1 MITIRKIIDRVISG
15 EIRIPAFQR
24 GFVWS
29 PNQVAFLMDSIYKN
43 FPIGTVF
50 LWKTSERLET
60 EKTLGNY
67 SIPDPKKD
75 HPIYYVLD
83 GQQRITS
90 LFSVF
95 QTELFPDD
103 NYEWIDIY
111 FDFTKAGQIQEPCF
125 IAIKEEKVDENI
137 HFPMNAIFRPIDYH
151 KHVNNLNEKN
161 QKLITEVYQKF
172 LEFNLPS
179 QEIET
184 DDKES
189 VAIIFERINR
199 AGEPLDT
206 YQLLTAWSWS
216 SDFDLQEEFSELAAE
231 MQPHGFG
238 NISEDKDLQLKC
250 CSGIIRDE
258 ASPSSIINLKG
269 EDVRKNFERIKNGIK
284 GAVDF
289 LRNELNVYSL
299 DWLPYPSML
308 VSLSY
313 FFATDKVNGKNI
325 SSIQRKQLIKWFW
338 RSNFSRRY
346 TGGITDKHK
355 QDIASMKKLSEDENQ
370 LIAEFDCKVTNEF
383 FLNNQFNIGSVNT
396 KTFVLFLA
404 YQNPLSF
411 LSGANVTLSDVLK
424 NVNRNEFHH
433 IFPKKYLQDIKTD
446 SKKINILSN
455 FCFLSSG
462 DNQKIK
468 NKDPK
473 TYKSLINPGELKN
486 IMERALCSEDSLDLP
501 YDDFINKRVEIL
513 KKKANEI
520 I

>member
-1 MITIRKIIDRVISG
+1 MITIRKVIDRIISG

-24 GFVWS
+24 GFVWT
-29 PNQVAFLMDSIYKN
+29 PTQVAFLLDSIYKN

-50 LWKTSERLET
+50 LWKTHERLET
-60 EKTLGNY
+60 EKSLGNFTV
-67 SIPDPKKD
+67 PEPKKD

-95 QTELFPDD
+95 QTELAPDN

-125 IAIKEEKVDENI
+125 VAIKKENVNENI
-137 HFPMNAIFRPIDYH
+137 HFPMNAIFRPVDFHRYVS
-151 KHVNNLNEKN
+151 KLDEAK
-161 QKLITEVYQKF
+161 QKLITEVYQKL

-216 SDFDLQEEFSELAAE
+216 SDFDLQEEFSELSSE
-231 MQPHGFG
+231 LQPYGFG
-238 NISEDKDLQLKC
+238 NISDDKDLQLKC
-250 CSGIIRDE
+250 CSGIIREE
-258 ASPSSIINLKG
+258 ASPSSIISLKG

-299 DWLPYPSML
+299 DWLPYPSMI

-313 FFATDKVNGKNI
+313 FFATDKVNGKNVTHK
-325 SSIQRKQLIKWFW
+325 QRQQLIKWFW

-346 TGGITDKHK
+346 TGGISDKHK
-355 QDIASMKKLSEDENQ
+355 QDIAAMKGLSQDENIS
-370 LIAEFDCKVTNEF
+370 IAEFDCEISSEF
-383 FLNNQFNIGSVNT
+383 FTNNQFNTGSVNT
-396 KTFVLFLA
+396 KTFVLLLA

-411 LSGANVTLSDVLK
+411 LSGANVSLAEVLK
-424 NVNRNEFHH
+424 TVNRNEFHH
-433 IFPKKYLQDIKTD
+433 IFPKKYLQDNKVE
-446 SKKINILSN
+446 SKKINLLAN

-468 NKDPK
+468 NKGPK
-473 TYKSLINPGELKN
+473 TYKTLINPGALKN
-486 IMERALCSEDSLDLP
+486 IMERSLCSENSLDLS
-501 YDDFINKRVEIL
+501 YEDFIDQRVQLLINKAKEVI
-513 KKKANEI
+513 
-520 I
+520 